1 MTSDFAAFMK
11 FRADAAASIAN
22 GETEHLD
29 KSVTRAD
36 PATFFSPLGGA
47 VTGASEVKSRY
58 ESDARMFDSGG
69 ESRLEVLH
77 MDAVGDLAYWTGFQ
91 RGKLKFRGKPDPMPQ
106 NLRITEVFRRID
118 GEWKMIH
125 RHADPLA
132 EERAPGGW
140 R

>member
-29 KSVTRAD
+29 KSVTHTD

-47 VTGASEVKSRY
+47 VTGAAEVKSRY
-58 ESDARMFDSGG
+58 ESDAKMFDSGG

-77 MDAVGDLAYWTGFQ
+77 MDAAGDLAYWTGFQ
-91 RGKLKFRGKPDPMPQ
+91 RGTLKFRGKPDPTPQ

-132 EERAPGGW
+132 EERAPAGW

>member
-29 KSVTRAD
+29 NSVTHAD

-58 ESDARMFDSGG
+58 ESDARMFDSAANRASKFFTWTPSAISPTGPDSSEASSSFG
-69 ESRLEVLH
+69 ESPTRCPRTS
-77 MDAVGDLAYWTGFQ
+77 ASPRFFAASTAS
-91 RGKLKFRGKPDPMPQ
+91 GK
-106 NLRITEVFRRID
+106 
-118 GEWKMIH
+118 
-125 RHADPLA
+125 
-132 EERAPGGW
+132 
-140 R
+140 